1 MIILVKCFFFPP
13 DSFPGAVPPTSR
25 LLLPTERHSL
35 KQMKED
41 VANVSLTK
49 DMWAG
54 SYCSSCPG
62 WNGVK
67 LSLKSNVCI

>member
-1 MIILVKCFFFPP
+1 MIILVRFFLTAALAPRSPP
-13 DSFPGAVPPTSR
+13 P

-41 VANVSLTK
+41 LAIVSLTN

-54 SYCSSCPG
+54 SYYSSFPG
-62 WNGVK
+62 WGGVK
-67 LSLKSNVCI
+67 PSLKSNVCLSP